1 VVGPIA
7 RREAVG
13 RLRALGT
20 SLRRACRLIGLS
32 TATWRYRRQPDP
44 TNVQLLDRL
53 KAHAAARPRF
63 GYRRL
68 HTLVAREG
76 LQVNHKRV
84 YGVYR
89 AAGLQ
94 VRRRHRKRRT
104 RGQRVPLPLPSRRGE
119 RWSMDFMADTLADG
133 RGFRTLNIVDDFT
146 RECVAIEVDRSL
158 PGVRVVRVL
167 DRLAETIGL
176 PDILVMDNGPEFS
189 GRTLDTWACAR
200 GIQLR
205 FIRPGKPIE
214 NAFVESFNGK
224 FRDEC
229 LNEHWFASVAEA
241 RTLIEAWRVDYNTV
255 RPHSALRKATPEQF
269 ANSLCGRSPA
279 QTPARA
285 DWKNT
290 DTKNELSKPEDLS
303 LSV

>member
-1 VVGPIA
+1 VG
-7 RREAVG
+7 
-13 RLRALGT
+13 
-20 SLRRACRLIGLS
+20 
-32 TATWRYRRQPDP
+32 
-44 TNVQLLDRL
+44 
-53 KAHAAARPRF
+53 
-63 GYRRL
+63 
-68 HTLVAREG
+68 REG

-89 AAGLQ
+89 EAGLQ
-94 VRRRHRKRRT
+94 VRRRRRKRLT

-119 RWSMDFMADTLADG
+119 RWPMDFMVDTLADG

-158 PGVRVVRVL
+158 PGLRVVRVL
-167 DRLAETIGL
+167 DRLADTTGP
-176 PDILVMDNGPEFS
+176 PDILLMDNGPEFS
-189 GRTLDTWACAR
+189 GRVLDTWAYAR
-200 GIQLR
+200 GVQLR

-241 RTLIEAWRVDYNTV
+241 RVLIEAWRVDYNTV
-255 RPHSALRKATPEQF
+255 RPHSALHGATPEQF
-269 ANSLCGRSPA
+269 ATSFAGRSLAP
-279 QTPARA
+279 TPARA
-285 DWKNT
+285 NWKGM
-290 DTKNELSKPEDLS
+290 KNEAPKPEDLS